1 MATVVTTG
9 LYDFDPN
16 GTKPANLIKD
26 EPQTLQTPGPDDFYF
41 LIPHAAPF
49 FVDSLIL
56 KNAAGVPYKEG
67 VDYLLGHQFVEAE
80 DSIGRPICGSIR
92 ILRRAIAGQ
101 VKITYRTLGGQWG
114 YDDKAIL
121 AELANK
127 QYNPL
132 IRSWG
137 MIDVL
142 PATFP
147 PLPHD
152 QNLDEFVGSDE
163 LRDSIDSIA
172 DILEASAAGSS
183 ASHLADF
190 NNPHKTTKKQ
200 VGLEFVMN
208 YGVATDAE
216 MRAGARSD
224 VYATARGVYLAIAQQ
239 ALIPLQTHTDNR
251 ANPHVVTKKQV
262 GLEFTPN
269 MPAATREQAID
280 ITNNTVLLTPYSAA
294 ILLSAQSDGGRIDAL
309 EQAFNAYKVDYTNPN
324 RVTAAQVGTLTELE
338 IRQLMANVS
347 ASDTPRFAGMT
358 EAEWRASLP
367 SFTDVETLLKSVVDG
382 FNAGTVDL
390 GTLVATNPIT
400 AQDEAAAALLMPA
413 ALQVGWDCYGIADGK
428 QLFKMVQSTA
438 NNEMPATLG
447 NNWDRFANTELA
459 RYWVMPDGSISSAGA
474 SAIAAPLGYRTG
486 VSFDGTKKAAQVY
499 ASKIANYA
507 VMESG
512 ALMRWIDSNT
522 MSQLVATGVSGVYNQ
537 VTAASAATEKMIY
550 ELDTGVCKAYGM
562 PDWVAKVN
570 ALLATFAGA
579 PTRTDIRD
587 IQITNNYLAVLFAT
601 GELLIYLI
609 TVAGTT
615 VTLTLQALPAAW
627 GLTTYTQISGKYD
640 HLGVLTTAG
649 KVFFLGNNNQ
659 GQQDVNPELGTFM
672 AIGCGKD
679 FSVTIGSDRRVMF
692 WGDSPDN
699 SLLPPAR

>member
-16 GTKPANLIKD
+16 GTNPANLIKD
-26 EPQTLQTPGPDDFYF
+26 EPQTLQVPGPDDFYF
-41 LIPHAAPF
+41 IIPHAAPF

-56 KNAAGVPYKEG
+56 KNGAGVPYVEG
-67 VDYLLGHQFVEAE
+67 VDYLTGHQFVEAE

-114 YDDKAIL
+114 YNDNAIL

-127 QYNPL
+127 LYNPL
-132 IRSWG
+132 VRSWG

-152 QNLDEFVGSDE
+152 QDLDTFVGSEE
-163 LRDSIDSIA
+163 LKEGLDAIA
-172 DILEASAAGSS
+172 DILEATAAGSS
-183 ASHLADF
+183 GAHLTDF
-190 NNPHKTTKKQ
+190 NNPHKVNKTQ
-200 VGLEFVMN
+200 VGLSAVLN

-239 ALIPLQTHTDNR
+239 ALIPLQAHLDDK

-269 MPAATREQAID
+269 MPVATREQAID

-294 ILLSAQSDGGRIDAL
+294 VLLSAQSDGGRIDAL
-309 EQAFNAYKVDYTNPN
+309 ELAFNQYKVDYTNPN

-338 IRQLMANVS
+338 IRQLMQNVS

-367 SFTDVETLLKSVVDG
+367 SFTDIETILTSIGAG
-382 FNAGTVDL
+382 FTAGSADL
-390 GTLVATNPIT
+390 GTVVATDPVTPQQI
-400 AQDEAAAALLMPA
+400 AAALLLKPA
-413 ALQVGWDCYGIADGK
+413 AVQVGWNGYGIANGQ
-428 QLFKMVQSTA
+428 QLFTLVQSTGA
-438 NNEMPATLG
+438 AELPATLG
-447 NNWDRFANTELA
+447 NNWNRFANIELA
-459 RYWVMPDGSISSAGA
+459 RYWVKPDGSISSAG
-474 SAIAAPLGYRTG
+474 SQAIAAPLGYRSGTG
-486 VSFDGTKKAAQVY
+486 FDVAKKASQVY
-499 ASKIANYA
+499 ASKAANYT
-507 VMESG
+507 VLETG
-512 ALMRWIDSNT
+512 ALMRWADATT
-522 MSQLVATGVSGVYNQ
+522 MMQVWAADVAGVFTQ
-537 VTAASAATEKMIY
+537 ASATVGNEKMIY
-550 ELDTGVCKAYGM
+550 ELDTGAFKAYGM
-562 PDWVAKVN
+562 ADWVTKVN
-570 ALLATFAGA
+570 ALLATFAAA

-587 IQITNNYLAVLFAT
+587 IQISNNYLAVLFGT
-601 GELLIYLI
+601 GELLVYLI
-609 TVAGTT
+609 GVAGAT
-615 VTLTLQALPAAW
+615 VTLTLQTLPGAW
-627 GLTTYTQISGKYD
+627 GTTFSQVSAMYD

-649 KVFFLGNNNQ
+649 KVFFLGSNSQ
-659 GQQDVNPELGTFM
+659 GQQEVNAQLGTFI
-672 AIGCGKD
+672 AVGCGKD
-679 FSVTIGSDRRVMF
+679 FTVTIGTDRRVMF

-699 SLLPPAR
+699 ALLPPA